1 MMMLIGKKGKEKN
14 TFISLCLLFEEFH
27 MRFIC
32 ISSKSLSEKYCDLQ
46 YLQLATCKIRME
58 LDIMDR
64 LQFLHMQLLTF
75 GIGSDDTS
83 IFRNL

>member
-1 MMMLIGKKGKEKN
+1 MRGLLSQVKGDGSGPILVGVRAFESHPSHSFLIN
-14 TFISLCLLFEEFH
+14 SYLCLKLSN
-27 MRFIC
+27 FIC

-64 LQFLHMQLLTF
+64 L
-75 GIGSDDTS
+75 
-83 IFRNL
+83 